1 MVVRIKKP
9 IAERFEI
16 LCMENRIPYSKV
28 FQDAVKVYMKKHN
41 LAYSLKDKPQPNNA
55 KVVKV

>member
-1 MVVRIKKP
+1 MAVRIKKP
-9 IAERFEI
+9 MAEQFEI

-28 FQDAVKVYMKKHN
+28 FRDAVKDYMKKHN